1 MATATITLLQEE
13 ELSELIRSYPVIY
26 DKREPSH
33 KEKDVI
39 TNAWKAIAASCDFV
53 NDEKTAESLFK
64 NLKKRYQKKKAAVKR
79 ADKSGTGSAEFEKAK
94 KDFEPYAFLS
104 WIDTY
109 CATRSA
115 KSNIIMKED
124 MGLAS
129 SGGEEI
135 DDEESPVPKKKMKM
149 KNNKMKQKEI
159 DEEKDEEELKIIRD
173 LHSTIKQSA
182 EDKKEESPD
191 EVYGR
196 YIASEVGR
204 FNELEK
210 TMLKHEIEGVLF
222 KYKMLKYKP
231 QQAVAAQDIHTE
243 DPYTVQR
250 PSSLSQLPH
259 LKAVG

>member
-1 MATATITLLQEE
+1 M
-13 ELSELIRSYPVIY
+13 
-26 DKREPSH
+26 
-33 KEKDVI
+33 
-39 TNAWKAIAASCDFV
+39 
-53 NDEKTAESLFK
+53 
-64 NLKKRYQKKKAAVKR
+64 KR
-79 ADKSGTGSAEFEKAK
+79 ADKSGTGSAELEKAK

-109 CATRSA
+109 CATRTA
-115 KSNIIMKED
+115 KSNIMMKED
-124 MGLAS
+124 LGPAS

-149 KNNKMKQKEI
+149 KINKIKQKEMKKN

-173 LHSTIKQSA
+173 LNSTIKQSSQGK
-182 EDKKEESPD
+182 EEESPD

-210 TMLKHEIEGVLF
+210 SMVKHEIEGVLF

-231 QQAVAAQDIHTE
+231 QQAVAAEDIHTE

-250 PSSLSQLPH
+250 PSSLSRLPLFQGSWLNH
-259 LKAVG
+259 QMDKH